1 LTKTASGKKLMLL
14 NTFVSA
20 TAGACASFCNT
31 AFMRKAEVDKGIQVC
46 SDLNLENNVGVSKLA
61 AKAAVTETALS
72 RSAMSLTSVCIPAI
86 MILTLGGIGIRPT
99 GKVSKNTLDVL
110 CIALALRI
118 GLPFSV
124 SIFPPLSIKK
134 GTDLEKEFH

>member
-1 LTKTASGKKLMLL
+1 M
-14 NTFVSA
+14 
-20 TAGACASFCNT
+20 
-31 AFMRKAEVDKGIQVC
+31 C
-46 SDLNLENNVGVSKLA
+46 SDLTLENNVGVSKLA

-72 RSAMSLTSVCIPAI
+72 RSAMSISSVCIPAI
-86 MILTLGGIGIRPT
+86 LILMLGGIGIRPT
-99 GKVSKNTLDVL
+99 GKNTKMALDVA

-134 GTDLEKEFH
+134 GTDLEEEFHKHE